1 MVLLLTKP
9 STDQQQVGFSGK
21 EIQEDDFIF
30 DPNDVRSYSPQRK
43 TQANLMTGAGYDV
56 QVQRLIFQSFFQL
69 AFPFF
74 FVNQEN
80 FSQIMVRFGWPL
92 EKLQDLFKAFQTKS
106 SHAGYMSY
114 PEFISGLAACEPCT
128 PHGDSCGEARC
139 RYIFRYYDKNHDGKL
154 LFDEFYFMVKDIRSI
169 RGASVQDE
177 DVRKEALESAK
188 VFETND
194 SDLSMSDFLTGV
206 GQLKF
211 RGTSMLLRNPKSVKD
226 VLGSSKTEEDSSSSN
241 GGSSGNSSPK
251 IKRPRRTNRY

>member
-9 STDQQQVGFSGK
+9 STDQRQVGFSGK

-30 DPNDVRSYSPQRK
+30 DPTDPSSQRK
-43 TQANLMTGAGYDV
+43 TQANLMAGAGYDC

-69 AFPFF
+69 AFPYF
-74 FVNQEN
+74 FVNQEI
-80 FSQIMVRFGWPL
+80 FSQIMVRFGWPQ
-92 EKLQDLFKAFQTKS
+92 EKLPDLFKAFQTKS

-154 LFDEFYFMVKDIRSI
+154 LFDEFFFMVKDIRSI

-177 DVRKEALESAK
+177 DVRKEASESAK

-194 SDLSMSDFLTGV
+194 DLSMSDFLTGV

-226 VLGSSKTEEDSSSSN
+226 VLGTKTGEDSNSSN
-241 GGSSGNSSPK
+241 GGSGESSPK
-251 IKRPRRTNRY
+251 IKRPRRTNR